1 MNISYKLMSSVSFE
15 EAHVLFNRGFEG
27 YLVPMNLPFD
37 TFVNRFG
44 NEGLSPALSIVAFD
58 GTDPVGFVLQGIREV
73 DGQKI
78 SWNGGTGIIPEYRG
92 RKLGY
97 TLIEEAEKLIKELN
111 VSVATLEALSENKA
125 AISLYEKCGYKVED
139 DLLFLRANEILDS
152 KLPDLDGYEIIRIPA
167 TQSIGSELF
176 STIVPW
182 QTDASNAPKI
192 GGEAVMIS
200 KNGEVQAACL
210 IRKKCVFGNKTES
223 ITLFQVKENGNEDED
238 EDALNKLLAYAL
250 EYDQS
255 INRTTYNLLKGNGRV
270 VSSLLASGFENTPV
284 SQVFMTKIF

>member
-1 MNISYKLMSSVSFE
+1 MNISYRLMSSVSFE
-15 EAHVLFNRGFEG
+15 EAHILFNRGFEG

-37 TFVNRFG
+37 TFISRFG
-44 NEGLSPALSIVAFD
+44 NDGLSPALSVVAYD
-58 GTDPVGFVLQGIREV
+58 GADPIGFVLQGIREV

-78 SWNGGTGIIPEYRG
+78 SWNGGTGIIPAYRG

-97 TLIEEAEKLIKELN
+97 SLMEEAEKLLKECN

-125 AISLYEKCGYKVED
+125 AISLYEKCGYKVQD
-139 DLLFLRANEILDS
+139 NLLFLRANETLDS
-152 KLPDLDGYEIIRIPA
+152 KEPDLDGYELIRIPA
-167 TQSIGSELF
+167 TQSIGSDLF
-176 STIVPW
+176 PIIVPW
-182 QTDASNAPKI
+182 QTDASNTPKL

-223 ITLFQVKENGNEDED
+223 ITLFQVKENGNED
-238 EDALNKLLAYAL
+238 ALNKLLAYAL

-255 INRTTYNLLKGNGRV
+255 INRTTYNFLKGNGLA
-270 VSSLLASGFENTPV
+270 VSSLLASGFENTPI
-284 SQVFMTKIF
+284 SQVFMTKTF

>member
-1 MNISYKLMSSVSFE
+1 MNISYKLMSLLSFE

-37 TFVNRFG
+37 TFLSRFANDG
-44 NEGLSPALSIVAFD
+44 YSPALSIVAYD
-58 GTDPVGFVLQGIREV
+58 GKDPIGFVLQGIREV
-73 DGQKI
+73 KGQKI

-92 RKLGY
+92 KKLGY
-97 TLIEEAEKLIKELN
+97 SLMEEAEKIIKEHN
-111 VSVATLEALSENKA
+111 VSVATLEALSENKP

-139 DLLFLRANEILDS
+139 DLLFLRANEILNS
-152 KLPDLDGYEIIRIPA
+152 NLPNLDGYEIIRIPA
-167 TQSIGSELF
+167 TQSIGSDLF
-176 STIVPW
+176 SAIVPW
-182 QTDASNAPKI
+182 QTDASNTPKL
-192 GGEAVMIS
+192 GGEAVIIL

-223 ITLFQVKENGNEDED
+223 ITLFQVKENGNED
-238 EDALNKLLAYAL
+238 ALNKLLAHAL

-255 INRTTYNLLKGNGRV
+255 INRTTYNFLKGNGRV
-270 VSSLLASGFENTPV
+270 VSSLLASGFENTPI

>member
-1 MNISYKLMSSVSFE
+1 MNILYKLMSSVSFE

-37 TFVNRFG
+37 TFISRFG
-44 NEGLSPALSIVAFD
+44 NDGLSPALSIVAYD
-58 GTDPVGFVLQGIREV
+58 GTVPIGFVLQGIREV

-97 TLIEEAEKLIKELN
+97 SLIDQAEKLLKELN
-111 VSVATLEALSENKA
+111 VSVATLEALSENKV
-125 AISLYEKCGYKVED
+125 AISLYESCGYKVED
-139 DLLFLRANEILDS
+139 DLLFLRSNEILDS
-152 KLPDLDGYEIIRIPA
+152 KLPILEGYEIIRIPA
-167 TQSIGSELF
+167 TQSIGSNLF

-182 QTDASNAPKI
+182 QTDASNTPKL

-223 ITLFQVKENGNEDED
+223 ITLFQVKENGNED
-238 EDALNKLLAYAL
+238 ALNKLLAYAL

-255 INRTTYNLLKGNGRV
+255 INRTTYNFLKGNGCV
-270 VSSLLASGFENTPV
+270 VSSLLESGFENTSI
-284 SQVFMTKIF
+284 SQVFMTKTF

>member
-27 YLVPMNLPFD
+27 YLVPMNLSFD
-37 TFVNRFG
+37 TFVSRFG
-44 NEGLSPALSIVAFD
+44 NDGLSPALSIVAYD
-58 GTDPVGFVLQGIREV
+58 GTDPIGFVLQGIREV

-97 TLIEEAEKLIKELN
+97 SLMVEAEKIIKERN

-139 DLLFLRANEILDS
+139 DLLFLRANEMLDS
-152 KLPDLDGYEIIRIPA
+152 KEPDLTGYEMKRIPA
-167 TQSIGSELF
+167 TQSIGSDLF
-176 STIVPW
+176 PSIVPW
-182 QTDASNAPKI
+182 QTDASNTPKI
-192 GGEAVMIS
+192 GGEAVVIS

-210 IRKKCVFGNKTES
+210 IRKKCVYGDKAES
-223 ITLFQVKENGNEDED
+223 ITLFQVKENGNED
-238 EDALNKLLAYAL
+238 ALSKLLAYAL

-255 INRTTYNLLKGNGRV
+255 INRTTYNFLKGNGRV
-270 VSSLLASGFENTPV
+270 VSSLLASGFEKTTI
-284 SQVFMTKIF
+284 SQVFMTKFY

>member
-1 MNISYKLMSSVSFE
+1 MNISYKLMSSLSFK
-15 EAHVLFNRGFEG
+15 EAHILFNRGFEG
-27 YLVPMNLPFD
+27 YLVPMNLTFD
-37 TFVNRFG
+37 TFVSRFG
-44 NEGLSPALSIVAFD
+44 NDGLSPALSIVAYD
-58 GTDPVGFVLQGIREV
+58 GTDPIGFVLQGIREV

-78 SWNGGTGIIPEYRG
+78 SWNGGTGINREYRG

-97 TLIEEAEKLIKELN
+97 SLMEEAEKIIKELN
-111 VSVATLEALSENKA
+111 VSIATLEALSENKA

-152 KLPDLDGYEIIRIPA
+152 KLPDLDDYEIIRIPA
-167 TQSIGSELF
+167 TQSIGSDLF

-182 QTDASNAPKI
+182 QTDASNTSKL

-210 IRKKCVFGNKTES
+210 IRKKRVFGNETES
-223 ITLFQVKENGNEDED
+223 ITLFQVKENGN

-255 INRTTYNLLKGNGRV
+255 VNRTTYNFLKGNGCV

-284 SQVFMTKIF
+284 SQVFMTKSF

>member
-1 MNISYKLMSSVSFE
+1 MNISYKLMSSLSFE
-15 EAHVLFNRGFEG
+15 EAHVLFNRGFKG
-27 YLVPMNLPFD
+27 YLVPMNLTFD
-37 TFVNRFG
+37 TFVSRFG
-44 NEGLSPALSIVAFD
+44 NDGLSPALSIVVLD
-58 GTDPVGFVLQGIREV
+58 GTVPIGFVLQGIREV

-97 TLIEEAEKLIKELN
+97 SLMEEAEKIIKELN
-111 VSVATLEALSENKA
+111 VSIATLEALSENKA

-152 KLPDLDGYEIIRIPA
+152 KLPNLDSYEIIRIPA
-167 TQSIGSELF
+167 TQSIGSDLF

-182 QTDASNAPKI
+182 QTDASNTPKL

-223 ITLFQVKENGNEDED
+223 ITLFQVKEYGNE
-238 EDALNKLLAYAL
+238 EDALTKLLAYAL
-250 EYDQS
+250 EYDQC
-255 INRTTYNLLKGNGRV
+255 INRTTYNFLKGDGRV

-284 SQVFMTKIF
+284 SQVFMTKSF

>member
-1 MNISYKLMSSVSFE
+1 MNISYKLMSSLSFK
-15 EAHVLFNRGFEG
+15 EAHILFNRGFEG
-27 YLVPMNLPFD
+27 YLVPMNLTFD
-37 TFVNRFG
+37 TFVSRFG
-44 NEGLSPALSIVAFD
+44 NDGLSAALSIVAYD
-58 GTDPVGFVLQGIREV
+58 GTDPIGFVLQGIREV

-78 SWNGGTGIIPEYRG
+78 SWNGGTGINREYRG

-97 TLIEEAEKLIKELN
+97 SLMEEAEKIIKELN
-111 VSVATLEALSENKA
+111 VSIATLEALSENKA

-152 KLPDLDGYEIIRIPA
+152 KLPDLDDYEIIRIPA
-167 TQSIGSELF
+167 TQSIGSDLF

-182 QTDASNAPKI
+182 QTDASNTSKL

-210 IRKKCVFGNKTES
+210 IRKKRVFGNKTES
-223 ITLFQVKENGNEDED
+223 ITLFQVKENGN

-255 INRTTYNLLKGNGRV
+255 INRTTYNFLKGNGRV

-284 SQVFMTKIF
+284 SQVFMTKSF

>member
-1 MNISYKLMSSVSFE
+1 MNISYKLMSSLSFK
-15 EAHVLFNRGFEG
+15 EAHILFNRGFEG
-27 YLVPMNLPFD
+27 YLVPMNLTFD
-37 TFVNRFG
+37 TFVSRFG
-44 NEGLSPALSIVAFD
+44 NDGLSPALSIVAYD
-58 GTDPVGFVLQGIREV
+58 GTDPIGFVLQGIREV

-78 SWNGGTGIIPEYRG
+78 SWNGGTGINREYRG

-97 TLIEEAEKLIKELN
+97 SLMEEAEKIIKELN
-111 VSVATLEALSENKA
+111 VSIATLEALSENKA

-152 KLPDLDGYEIIRIPA
+152 KLPDLDDYEIIRIPA
-167 TQSIGSELF
+167 TQSIGSDLF

-182 QTDASNAPKI
+182 QTDASNTSKL

-210 IRKKCVFGNKTES
+210 IRKKRVFGNKTES
-223 ITLFQVKENGNEDED
+223 ITLFQVKENGNED
-238 EDALNKLLAYAL
+238 ALNKLLAYAL

-255 INRTTYNLLKGNGRV
+255 VNRTTYNFLKGNGCV

-284 SQVFMTKIF
+284 SQVFMTKSF

>member
-1 MNISYKLMSSVSFE
+1 MNISYKLMSSLSFE

-37 TFVNRFG
+37 TFVSRFG
-44 NEGLSPALSIVAFD
+44 NDGLSPALSIVAYD
-58 GTDPVGFVLQGIREV
+58 GTDPIGFVLQGIREV

-97 TLIEEAEKLIKELN
+97 SLMEEAEKLIKELN

-167 TQSIGSELF
+167 TQSIGSDLF

-182 QTDASNAPKI
+182 QTDASNTPKL

-238 EDALNKLLAYAL
+238 ALNKLLAYAL

-255 INRTTYNLLKGNGRV
+255 INRTTYNFLKGNGRV

>member
-1 MNISYKLMSSVSFE
+1 MNISYKLMSSLSFE

-37 TFVNRFG
+37 TFVSRFG
-44 NEGLSPALSIVAFD
+44 NEGLSPALSIVAYD
-58 GTDPVGFVLQGIREV
+58 GTDPIGFVLQGIREV

-78 SWNGGTGIIPEYRG
+78 SWNGGTGIIREYRG
-92 RKLGY
+92 RKLGSS
-97 TLIEEAEKLIKELN
+97 LMEEAEKLIKEHN

-152 KLPDLDGYEIIRIPA
+152 NLPDLDGFEIIRIPA
-167 TQSIGSELF
+167 TQSIGSDLF
-176 STIVPW
+176 PTIVPW
-182 QTDASNAPKI
+182 QTAASNTPKL
-192 GGEAVMIS
+192 GGEAVRIS
-200 KNGEVQAACL
+200 TNGEVQAACL

-223 ITLFQVKENGNEDED
+223 ITLFQVKENGNED
-238 EDALNKLLAYAL
+238 ALNKLLAYAL

-255 INRTTYNLLKGNGRV
+255 IDRTTYNFLKGNGRV
-270 VSSLLASGFENTPV
+270 VSSLLASGFENTPI
-284 SQVFMTKIF
+284 SQVFMTKII

>member
-1 MNISYKLMSSVSFE
+1 MNISYKLMSSLSFK
-15 EAHVLFNRGFEG
+15 EAHILFNRGFEG
-27 YLVPMNLPFD
+27 YLVPMNLTFD
-37 TFVNRFG
+37 TFVSRFG
-44 NEGLSPALSIVAFD
+44 NDGLSAALSIVAYD
-58 GTDPVGFVLQGIREV
+58 GTDPIGFVLQGIREV

-78 SWNGGTGIIPEYRG
+78 SWNGGTGINREYRG

-97 TLIEEAEKLIKELN
+97 SLMEEAEKIIKELN
-111 VSVATLEALSENKA
+111 VSIATLEALSENKA

-152 KLPDLDGYEIIRIPA
+152 KLPDLDSYEIIRIPA
-167 TQSIGSELF
+167 TQSIGSDLF

-182 QTDASNAPKI
+182 QTDASNTPKL

-223 ITLFQVKENGNEDED
+223 ITLFQVKEYGNE
-238 EDALNKLLAYAL
+238 EDALTKLLAYAL
-250 EYDQS
+250 EYDQC
-255 INRTTYNLLKGNGRV
+255 INRTTYNFLKGDGRV

-284 SQVFMTKIF
+284 SQVFMTKSF

>member
-1 MNISYKLMSSVSFE
+1 MNISYKLLSSISFE

-37 TFVNRFG
+37 TFVSRFG
-44 NEGLSPALSIVAFD
+44 NDGLSPAFSIVAYD
-58 GTDPVGFVLQGIREV
+58 GIDLIGFVLQGIREV

-97 TLIEEAEKLIKELN
+97 SLMKEAEKLIKELDI
-111 VSVATLEALSENKA
+111 SVATLEALSENKA
-125 AISLYEKCGYKVED
+125 AISLYEKCGYKVVD
-139 DLLFLRANEILDS
+139 DLLFLRANEILNSD
-152 KLPDLDGYEIIRIPA
+152 LPDLDGYEISRIPA
-167 TQSIGSELF
+167 TQSIGSDLF
-176 STIVPW
+176 PTIVPW
-182 QTDASNAPKI
+182 QTDASNTPKI

-200 KNGEVQAACL
+200 KNGEVQASCL

-223 ITLFQVKENGNEDED
+223 ITLFQVKENGNED
-238 EDALNKLLAYAL
+238 ALNKLLAYAL
-250 EYDQS
+250 EYDQV
-255 INRTTYNLLKGNGRV
+255 INRTTYNFLKGNGRV

-284 SQVFMTKIF
+284 SQVFMTKTY

>member
-1 MNISYKLMSSVSFE
+1 MSSLSFK
-15 EAHVLFNRGFEG
+15 EAHILFNRGFEG
-27 YLVPMNLPFD
+27 YLVPMNLTFD
-37 TFVNRFG
+37 TFVSRFG
-44 NEGLSPALSIVAFD
+44 NDGLSAALSIVAYD
-58 GTDPVGFVLQGIREV
+58 GTDPIGFVLQGIREV
-73 DGQKI
+73 NGQKI
-78 SWNGGTGIIPEYRG
+78 SWNGGTGINREYRG

-97 TLIEEAEKLIKELN
+97 SLMEEAEKIIKELN
-111 VSVATLEALSENKA
+111 VSIATLEALSENKA

-152 KLPDLDGYEIIRIPA
+152 KLPDLDDYEIIRIPA
-167 TQSIGSELF
+167 TQSIGSDLF

-182 QTDASNAPKI
+182 QTDASNTSKL

-210 IRKKCVFGNKTES
+210 IRKKRVFGNKTES
-223 ITLFQVKENGNEDED
+223 ITLFQVKENGNED
-238 EDALNKLLAYAL
+238 ALNKLLAYAL

-255 INRTTYNLLKGNGRV
+255 VNRTTYNFLKGNGCV

-284 SQVFMTKIF
+284 SQVFMTKSF